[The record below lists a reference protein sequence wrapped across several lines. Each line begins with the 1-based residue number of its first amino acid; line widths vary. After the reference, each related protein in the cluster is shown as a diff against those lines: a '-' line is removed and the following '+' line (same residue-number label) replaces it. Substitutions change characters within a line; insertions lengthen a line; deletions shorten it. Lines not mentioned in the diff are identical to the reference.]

1 MPDTP
6 SHLHLQTSFIHFV
19 SVAENLVDYSFLYR
33 LQYLSVM
40 YGSLPP
46 LGAPLLGP
54 IGSISQGLRSTGHGR
69 QSSNEASLRE
79 VLQSTDEYIEAFR
92 AS

>member
-6 SHLHLQTSFIHFV
+6 SQLQPSFIQSV
-19 SVAENLVDYSFLYR
+19 SVAESLVDYSFLYR